1 MKRFGPKNCQFKL
14 KFSTSDSF
22 DYPEFNGYAHFSVFD
37 WKYLFRANLVQ
48 KIKIVSLSCNLV
60 PRLIRISRIQQCGS
74 HFLFLTGNTI
84 FGQKRKKIVSLSRN
98 LVPRVIQYLMYWI
111 QRWFHFFSIQPK
123 VLLLVISPKNQN
135 CQFELQF
142 GTLTNWNMQNLTRV
156 FTFCSRPEI
165 PIACRQIW
173 SKKSK
178 LLA

>member
-22 DYPEFNGYAHFSVFD
+22 DYPEFSGYAHFSVFD

-111 QRWFHFFSIQPK
+111 QRWFSLFLYSTEST
-123 VLLLVISPKNQN
+123 LISYQ
-135 CQFELQF
+135 
-142 GTLTNWNMQNLTRV
+142 
-156 FTFCSRPEI
+156 
-165 PIACRQIW
+165 
-173 SKKSK
+173 SKKPK
-178 LLA
+178 LSVWVAIWYLD